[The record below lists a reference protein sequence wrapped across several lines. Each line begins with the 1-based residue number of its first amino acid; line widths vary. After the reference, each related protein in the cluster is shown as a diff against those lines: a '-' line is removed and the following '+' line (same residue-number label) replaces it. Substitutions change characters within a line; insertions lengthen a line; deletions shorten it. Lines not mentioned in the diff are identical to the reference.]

1 MSIDIYI
8 QAVHEKDLG
17 YFPLSVVDLIF
28 AKAMTYRELSCNE
41 CSIVIEYPREDAGK
55 VIECHDVRYVAP
67 ESSSAELT
75 FEITT
80 INNIAMVSGLSINRP
95 PAQDDFWKSIFTL
108 LTMTHSVLF
117 TCGYS
122 LIVGQAETIPHIIPD
137 MTEALS
143 APCLVSNYHEMT
155 SKLFEST

>member
-8 QAVHEKDLG
+8 QAVHEKAPG
-17 YFPLSVVDLIF
+17 YFPLSVVDLVF
-28 AKAMTYRELSCNE
+28 AKAMTYRELSRNE
-41 CSIVIEYPREDAGK
+41 CSIVIEYPRKDAGE
-55 VIECHDVRYVAP
+55 VIEYHGKRYVMP
-67 ESSSAELT
+67 DTSSAELT
-75 FEITT
+75 IEITSV
-80 INNIAMVSGLSINRP
+80 NNVAMVSGLSINRP
-95 PAQDDFWKSIFTL
+95 PAQDDFWESIFTL

-137 MTEALS
+137 MMEALS
-143 APCLVSNYHEMT
+143 APCLVSDYHEMT